1 MKTILLPFSDED
13 AAEVALETA
22 LIVADRFGSY
32 VEGLFA
38 GYTPQIAVGD
48 GMTIP
53 PEYLTQVTDEWR
65 RRAVLARERFDRV
78 MQRRDV
84 PAQEITVPSERP
96 TAGWRET
103 QGLESPYVGDFG
115 RLFDLIVIGR
125 TGDQAPAAW
134 ETTCEA
140 ALFESGR
147 PVLVAGSVAP
157 AKLGELIVIAWN
169 GSSETARTIAL
180 AMPLLAAA
188 SKVVVLT
195 VEGGTVP
202 GPSGVQVAQHLARND
217 IDANAITVGQDG
229 RLVGEA
235 ILAEVGV
242 IGVDLLIK
250 GAYTRHRL
258 RQMIFGGATRYI
270 LSNATIPVL
279 LAH

>member
-22 LIVADRFGSY
+22 MLVATRFGSY

-65 RRAVLARERFDRV
+65 RRAVLARARFDRV
-78 MQRRDV
+78 IQHRDV
-84 PAQEITVPSERP
+84 PIREVAARSESP

-103 QGLESPYVGDFG
+103 QGLESPYVGDYG

-125 TGDQAPAAW
+125 TGDHAPAAW

-147 PVLVAGSVAP
+147 PVLVSGAEVPG
-157 AKLGELIVIAWN
+157 KLGELVVVAWN
-169 GSSETARTIAL
+169 GSTETARAIAL
-180 AMPLLAAA
+180 GMPLLVGA

-202 GPSGVQVAQHLARND
+202 GPSGVQVAEHLVRNG

-235 ILAEVGV
+235 ILAEAGV
-242 IGVDLLIK
+242 IGADLLIK
-250 GAYTRHRL
+250 GAYTRTRL
-258 RQMIFGGATRYI
+258 RQMIFGGATRHI
-270 LSNATIPVL
+270 LSHATIPVL
-279 LAH
+279 MAH

>member
-1 MKTILLPFSDED
+1 MKTILVPFSDED

-22 LIVADRFGSY
+22 LLVADRFGSY

-65 RRAVLARERFDRV
+65 RRAVLAHERFDRTL
-78 MQRRDV
+78 QRKNV
-84 PAQEITVPSERP
+84 PTQEISVPSERT

-115 RLFDLIVIGR
+115 RLFDLIAIGR

-147 PVLVAGSVAP
+147 PVLVAGSTVP

-169 GSSETARTIAL
+169 GSTESARTIAL
-180 AMPLLAAA
+180 AMPMLSTA

-202 GPSGVQVAQHLARND
+202 GPSGEQVARHLVRND

-235 ILAEVGV
+235 MLAEAGM
-242 IGVDLLIK
+242 IGADLLLK
-250 GAYTRHRL
+250 GAYTHHRL
-258 RQMIFGGATRYI
+258 RQMIFGGATRHI
-270 LSNATIPVL
+270 LSHATIPVL

>member
-13 AAEVALETA
+13 TAEVALETA
-22 LIVADRFGSY
+22 LLVAERFGSY

-53 PEYLTQVTDEWR
+53 PEYLTQVSDEWR

-78 MQRRDV
+78 MQRNDV
-84 PAQEITVPSERP
+84 PAQEITVQSERP

-103 QGLESPYVGDFG
+103 QGLEGPYVGDFG

-147 PVLVAGSVAP
+147 PVLVAGTETP
-157 AKLGELIVIAWN
+157 AKLVELIVIAWN
-169 GSSETARTIAL
+169 GSTETARTIAL

-202 GPSGVQVAQHLARND
+202 GPNGVQVAQHLVRND
-217 IDANAITVGQDG
+217 INANAITVGQDG

-235 ILAEVGV
+235 MLAEAGV
-242 IGVDLLIK
+242 IGADLLIK
-250 GAYTRHRL
+250 GAYTQHRI
-258 RQMIFGGATRYI
+258 RQMIFGGATRHI
-270 LSNATIPVL
+270 LTRATIPVL